1 MYRGNDSTHTESI
14 DRKAGFTMSQDPR
27 GRRLSKPEKE
37 AILNDIRSRSLSF
50 QSISKKHRVSIST
63 VSRLA
68 AENGL
73 TSPRKRSS
81 AVEKPEHSY
90 DREQRKSV
98 LDRMLHSIDRMVER
112 GGLSSRQ
119 LKDLAS
125 AAKEIS
131 ASRRSEDT
139 LPDGNVQPSRSPGNE
154 QSYESLVSLHAD
166 GTPRN
171 ISALF
176 ALRDIEIARDAGDAE
191 GEENAKER
199 LRWACRQ
206 AGLGDVDVPI
216 DAMIAAA
223 DKEHD
228 EKYGSSDRSP
238 QQEPSEAREPE
249 FDGQGLA

>member
-1 MYRGNDSTHTESI
+1 
-14 DRKAGFTMSQDPR
+14 MSQDPR

-81 AVEKPEHSY
+81 AVERPEHSY

-98 LDRMLHSIDRMVER
+98 LDRMLHSIDKMVER

-125 AAKEIS
+125 AAKEIA

-139 LPDGNVQPSRSPGNE
+139 LPNGNVQPSRGPSDGA
-154 QSYESLVSLHAD
+154 SYESLVSLHDD
-166 GTPRN
+166 GTPKN
-171 ISALF
+171 IAALF

-199 LRWACRQ
+199 LREACRQ
-206 AGLGDVDVPI
+206 AGLSDVDVPV

-223 DKEHD
+223 DREHH
-228 EKYGSSDRSP
+228 EKYGST
-238 QQEPSEAREPE
+238 QQ
-249 FDGQGLA
+249 

>member
-1 MYRGNDSTHTESI
+1 
-14 DRKAGFTMSQDPR
+14 MSQDPR

-37 AILNDIRSRSLSF
+37 AILNDIRGRSLNF

-73 TSPRKRSS
+73 ASPRKRSS

-98 LDRMLHSIDRMVER
+98 LDRMLHSIDKMVER

-125 AAKEIS
+125 AAKEIA

-139 LPDGNVQPSRSPGNE
+139 VPNSNVQPSRGPSDGA
-154 QSYESLVSLHAD
+154 SYESLVSLHAD
-166 GTPRN
+166 GTPKN
-171 ISALF
+171 IAALF

-191 GEENAKER
+191 GEENAKDR
-199 LRWACRQ
+199 LRQACVE
-206 AGLGDVDVPI
+206 AGLSDIDVPI
-216 DAMIAAA
+216 DRMIDLA
-223 DKEHD
+223 DRDVK
-228 EKYGSSDRSP
+228 
-238 QQEPSEAREPE
+238 
-249 FDGQGLA
+249 

>member
-1 MYRGNDSTHTESI
+1 
-14 DRKAGFTMSQDPR
+14 MSQDPR

-73 TSPRKRSS
+73 ASPRKRSS

-98 LDRMLHSIDRMVER
+98 LDRMLHSIDKMVER

-125 AAKEIS
+125 ATKELA
-131 ASRRSEDT
+131 ASRRSEDA
-139 LPDGNVQPSRSPGNE
+139 LPNGNVQPSRGPSDGA
-154 QSYESLVSLHAD
+154 SYESLVSLQKD
-166 GTPRN
+166 GTPKN
-171 ISALF
+171 IAALF

-199 LRWACRQ
+199 LREACRQ
-206 AGLGDVDVPI
+206 AGLSGDDVPI

-223 DKEHD
+223 DKEHH
-228 EKYGSSDRSP
+228 EKYGSSEAQAEDAEAEYQGEGRS
-238 QQEPSEAREPE
+238 
-249 FDGQGLA
+249 

>member
-1 MYRGNDSTHTESI
+1 
-14 DRKAGFTMSQDPR
+14 MSQDPR

-81 AVEKPEHSY
+81 AVERPEHSY

-98 LDRMLHSIDRMVER
+98 LDRMLHSIDKMVER

-125 AAKEIS
+125 AAKEIA

-139 LPDGNVQPSRSPGNE
+139 LPNGNVQPSRSPSDGA
-154 QSYESLVSLHAD
+154 SYESLVSLHND
-166 GTPRN
+166 GTPKN
-171 ISALF
+171 IAALF

-199 LRWACRQ
+199 LREACRP
-206 AGLGDVDVPI
+206 AGLSDVDVPFE
-216 DAMIAAA
+216 AMIAAA
-223 DKEHD
+223 DREHH
-228 EKYGSSDRSP
+228 EKYGST
-238 QQEPSEAREPE
+238 QQ
-249 FDGQGLA
+249 

>member
-1 MYRGNDSTHTESI
+1 
-14 DRKAGFTMSQDPR
+14 MSQDPR
-27 GRRLSKPEKE
+27 GRRLSKGEKE

-73 TSPRKRSS
+73 ASPRKRTP

-125 AAKEIS
+125 AAKEIA

-139 LPDGNVQPSRSPGNE
+139 IPEGS
-154 QSYESLVSLHAD
+154 A
-166 GTPRN
+166 
-171 ISALF
+171 SALEASKVDNELDF
-176 ALRDIEIARDAGDAE
+176 QKLLLEMPEKDRRHVDHNGVFWDPTWHDEGEASAEDAVGEASGLGTDLKTRQGRQAYREFVALDAELEAEAE
-191 GEENAKER
+191 GEASEGKS
-199 LRWACRQ
+199 
-206 AGLGDVDVPI
+206 GMTD
-216 DAMIAAA
+216 
-223 DKEHD
+223 
-228 EKYGSSDRSP
+228 GS
-238 QQEPSEAREPE
+238 
-249 FDGQGLA
+249 

>member
-1 MYRGNDSTHTESI
+1 
-14 DRKAGFTMSQDPR
+14 MSQDPR
-27 GRRLSKPEKE
+27 GRRLSKPEMQS
-37 AILNDIRSRSLSF
+37 IVDDIRSRTLSF

-98 LDRMLHSIDRMVER
+98 LDRMLHSIDKMVER

-125 AAKEIS
+125 AAKEIA

-139 LPDGNVQPSRSPGNE
+139 LPNGSVQPSRGPSDGT
-154 QSYESLVSLHAD
+154 SYESLVSLYKD

-171 ISALF
+171 IAALF
-176 ALRDIEIARDAGDAE
+176 ALHDKEIARDAGDAE
-191 GEENAKER
+191 GEENAKDR
-199 LRWACRQ
+199 LREACRQ
-206 AGLGDVDVPI
+206 AGLSGDDVPI

-228 EKYGSSDRSP
+228 EK
-238 QQEPSEAREPE
+238 
-249 FDGQGLA
+249 

>member
-1 MYRGNDSTHTESI
+1 
-14 DRKAGFTMSQDPR
+14 MSQDPR

-37 AILNDIRSRSLSF
+37 SIVDDIRSRTLSF

-90 DREQRKSV
+90 NREQRKSV
-98 LDRMLHSIDRMVER
+98 LDRMLHSIDKMVER

-125 AAKEIS
+125 AAKEIP

-139 LPDGNVQPSRSPGNE
+139 LPNGNVQPSRDPSDGA
-154 QSYESLVSLHAD
+154 SYESLVSRYED

-171 ISALF
+171 IAALF

-191 GEENAKER
+191 GEENAKDR
-199 LRWACRQ
+199 LREACRQ
-206 AGLGDVDVPI
+206 AGLRDVDVPF
-216 DAMIAAA
+216 DRMIEVA

-228 EKYGSSDRSP
+228 EKYGSSEAQAEDAVAEYQGEGRS
-238 QQEPSEAREPE
+238 
-249 FDGQGLA
+249 

>member
-1 MYRGNDSTHTESI
+1 MG
-14 DRKAGFTMSQDPR
+14 QDPR

-37 AILNDIRSRSLSF
+37 AILNDIRSRTLSF
-50 QSISKKHRVSIST
+50 QSISKKHPVSIST

-98 LDRMLHSIDRMVER
+98 LDRMLHSIDKMVER

-131 ASRRSEDT
+131 AIRRSEDT
-139 LPDGNVQPSRSPGNE
+139 IPDPRELSRGKSFWGPGDE
-154 QSYESLVSLHAD
+154 PTYESLVTPNDQGIPPSFPAYMATFDLEEASLETGSLSEPA
-166 GTPRN
+166 
-171 ISALF
+171 ALD
-176 ALRDIEIARDAGDAE
+176 AQEAAKDRIRDACV
-191 GEENAKER
+191 K
-199 LRWACRQ
+199 
-206 AGLGDVDVPI
+206 AGLSGEDVPF
-216 DAMIAAA
+216 DKMLAATS
-223 DKEHD
+223 ET
-228 EKYGSSDRSP
+228 EEYEEEEYLGEGRS
-238 QQEPSEAREPE
+238 
-249 FDGQGLA
+249 